1 MERYMK
7 KIGYFLMICLYALG
21 VIGGFG
27 SSLYCGAYPCAAGVV
42 AVAWMAW
49 PKVKE
54 YFIKL
59 TL

>member
-1 MERYMK
+1 MK
-7 KIGYFLMICLYALG
+7 KIGYFAMICLYVMG

-27 SSLYCGAYPCAAGVV
+27 YTTYCGAYPCAAGVV

>member
-1 MERYMK
+1 MK
-7 KIGYFLMICLYALG
+7 KIGYFAMICLYALG

-27 SSLYCGAYPCAAGVV
+27 YTCGAYPCAAGVV
-42 AVAWMAW
+42 ALAWMAW
-49 PKVKE
+49 PRVKE

>member
-1 MERYMK
+1 MK
-7 KIGYFLMICLYALG
+7 KIGYFAMICLYVMG
-21 VIGGFG
+21 VIGGVG
-27 SSLYCGAYPCAAGVV
+27 YATYCGAYPCAAGVV

-49 PKVKE
+49 PRVKE